1 MTPPADGWDR
11 QEREA
16 LRDLGQ
22 RFDVLRERHRADPAI
37 ELLRAARAG
46 VLPEELQED
55 VSRHLAE
62 SAWSRALL
70 DGAASEEGVLDSED
84 EARLLARVQKGV
96 TERPRRQSRQS
107 WSRWMSRPA
116 FAAAAACVILVAG
129 LLAWRS
135 RSSRTEDTRPPQPV
149 VVVATAA
156 PSATPAFHLKLEA
169 PAVRLSVAVLTW
181 RGAGQRNRLLTD
193 LEPGL
198 AAFKSGDYGT
208 ANAELSRLAGT
219 YPDAFDVRYYQGVSR
234 LFVNDVSG
242 AIESLTAAERAA
254 DSSFAA
260 DASWYLGVAYE
271 RAGNI
276 GEARKRLEAL
286 CKTAAPHS
294 ADACAALPQIK

>member
-11 QEREA
+11 QEQEA
-16 LRDLGQ
+16 IRDLEP
-22 RFDVLRERHRADPAI
+22 RFDVLRARHRADPPI

-46 VLPEELQED
+46 VLPDGLQED

-70 DGAASEEGVLDSED
+70 DGVASEEGVLDSLD
-84 EARLLARVQKGV
+84 EARLLDRIRKEA
-96 TERPRRQSRQS
+96 TALPRLQPRQLL
-107 WSRWMSRPA
+107 SRWLPLPA

-129 LLAWRS
+129 LFAWRS
-135 RSSRTEDTRPPQPV
+135 RASRTEDVRPPQPA

-156 PSATPAFHLKLEA
+156 SSPAPAFHLKLEA

-181 RGAGQRNRLLTD
+181 RGAGQQHRWLAD

-198 AAFKSGDYGT
+198 AAFKRGDYAT
-208 ANAELSRLAGT
+208 ASAELSRLAGT

-234 LFVNDVSG
+234 LLVNDISG
-242 AIESLTAAERAA
+242 AIESLAAAERTA
-254 DSSFAA
+254 DSSFAS
-260 DASWYLGVAYE
+260 DVGWYLAVAYE